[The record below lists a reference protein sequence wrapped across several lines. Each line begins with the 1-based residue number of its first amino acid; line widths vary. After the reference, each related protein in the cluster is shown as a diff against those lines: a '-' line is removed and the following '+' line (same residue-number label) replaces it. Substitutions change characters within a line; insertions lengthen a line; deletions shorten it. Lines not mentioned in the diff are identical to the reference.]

1 MKYSA
6 ALAFF
11 VLAFSLPA
19 QDTLPT
25 KAPPDALDGPPIV
38 AAKAWAIADAKT
50 GELLWGAQ
58 ENDVLAMASTTKIM
72 CALLVMKL
80 IAEDSTVLEEVV
92 EVSAF
97 SAATRGSSARLQE
110 GDKLPV
116 SELLYGMLLP
126 SGNDAANVFAE
137 HFGDRFPAP
146 DAKDRAIAPDR
157 AGGPN
162 SGWFNFIA
170 EMNREAARLSMAET
184 HFNNPEGLDAETH
197 HSTARDM
204 LRLGFAAYQ
213 HEAMRERI
221 GTWRRVYDIR
231 TPDGGTR
238 TATWTNTNQLLGIE
252 GFLGMKTGTTRN
264 AGSCLVSVGRR
275 GDRELMMVVLNSS
288 NGVGRYVDS
297 RNLYRW
303 AWQELVRQRKQL

>member
-6 ALAFF
+6 
-11 VLAFSLPA
+11 VLAFSVLALSLPA
-19 QDTLPT
+19 QDAPPA
-25 KAPPDALDGPPIV
+25 KAPPDPLDGPPFV
-38 AAKAWAIADAKT
+38 AAKAWAISDAKT
-50 GELLWGAQ
+50 GEFLWGAQ
-58 ENDVLAMASTTKIM
+58 EGEVLAMASTTKIM

-80 IAEDSTVLEEVV
+80 AAADPAVLEEVV
-92 EVSAF
+92 DVSAF

-116 SELLYGMLLP
+116 SELLYGLLLP
-126 SGNDAANVFAE
+126 SGNDAANVVAE
-137 HFGDRFPAP
+137 HFGHHFAAP
-146 DAKDRAIAPDR
+146 EEGQAATAPDR

-162 SGWFNFIA
+162 AGWFNFMA
-170 EMNREAARLSMAET
+170 EMNREAARLGMEQT
-184 HFNNPEGLDAETH
+184 HFENPEGLDAEGH

-204 LRLGFAAYQ
+204 LRLGLAAYQ

-221 GTWRRVYDIR
+221 GTRQRVYDIR
-231 TPDGGTR
+231 TADGGTR
-238 TATWTNTNQLLGIE
+238 KATWNNTNQLLGVE
-252 GFLGMKTGTTRN
+252 GYFGMKTGTTRN

-303 AWQELVRQRKQL
+303 AWNELAKQKQ